1 MVENKTLQIN
11 IIFKKYLEKK
21 KHFKFSIKPFYSRKY
36 FLKNILKKTIF

>member
-21 KHFKFSIKPFYSRKY
+21 K
-36 FLKNILKKTIF
+36 NISSFQSNLFILENIF